1 MLLAKWILPFVHLIP
16 SYLLRDSILA
26 ILTSV
31 YCLDIFFPLSLC
43 TPISMQTWQYFSHLR
58 EKKTLLTSLPHR
70 ALDLGLSFFFFF
82 TVKLVKS
89 IAYICYL
96 FSNSLFSFLL
106 RLLFYSP
113 PFHWKCF
120 IKSPN
125 NIYIA
130 KYSSQCSS
138 SSSVTNVQ
146 HSTQLIT
153 VSFLKHFVDLAFRIP
168 HLQYLLLP
176 QSSALVS
183 SSS

>member
-1 MLLAKWILPFVHLIP
+1 MYSHQYANMAVFLSSKRKKNPL
-16 SYLLRDSILA
+16 D
-26 ILTSV
+26 LTS
-31 YCLDIFFPLSLC
+31 PSSSW
-43 TPISMQTWQYFSHLR
+43 P
-58 EKKTLLTSLPHR
+58 
-70 ALDLGLSFFFFF
+70 GSFLFFFF